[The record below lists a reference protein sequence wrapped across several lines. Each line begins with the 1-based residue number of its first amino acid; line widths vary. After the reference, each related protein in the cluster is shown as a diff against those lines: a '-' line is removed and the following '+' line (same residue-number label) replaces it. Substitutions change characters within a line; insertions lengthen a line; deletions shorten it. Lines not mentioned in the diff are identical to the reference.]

1 MKMRKDRNSFF
12 AESSNSYQNYNT
24 MGMMP
29 QYQMGANNSMMY
41 SGNIPYNND
50 INERLAKIERQLNRL
65 DHRLSKLETNTISN
79 SELESNTNNMYML

>member
-1 MKMRKDRNSFF
+1 MRKDRNSFF
-12 AESSNSYQNYNT
+12 AESSNSYQNYNG
-24 MGMMP
+24 MGMMMP

-41 SGNIPYNND
+41 SGNMPYNND

-79 SELESNTNNMYML
+79 SDFDSNANNMYML